1 MVCLTF
7 ALNLNTSSH
16 MQSIIYHAEGRIA
29 YITLNRPEKRNA
41 FSRQLVSELKEAF
54 AAAAADDAIKV
65 VILRAEGKVFC
76 AGADLDYLQN
86 LQGLSYEENLEDST
100 YLKELYLQIYRL
112 PKVVIAQVQGHAI
125 AGGCGLATV
134 CDWVIAV
141 PEAKFGYTEVKI
153 GFIPAIVMVF
163 LLRKI
168 GEGRAKELLLS
179 GDLISAEKAMQF
191 GFVNEIIPA
200 ENLQQRVREL
210 AEHLCT
216 SNSAQAMAATKQM
229 IADVPSMTLEEA
241 LAHAAAQNA
250 AARATPDCKR
260 GIAAFLSKES
270 LAW

>member
-1 MVCLTF
+1 
-7 ALNLNTSSH
+7 
-16 MQSIIYHAEGRIA
+16 MQSLIYHTEGRIA

-41 FSRQLVSELKEAF
+41 FSRRLVSELKEAF
-54 AAAAADDAIKV
+54 AAAADDNAIKV

-179 GDLISAEKAMQF
+179 GDLISAEKAAQF
-191 GFVNEIIPA
+191 GIVNEIVPA
-200 ENLQQRVREL
+200 EDLSRRVREV

-216 SNSAQAMAATKQM
+216 SNSAQAMAATKRM
-229 IADVPSMTLEEA
+229 IANVPSMSLEEA
-241 LAHAAAQNA
+241 LSYAAAQNA
-250 AARATPDCKR
+250 AARTTPDCKR
-260 GIAAFLSKES
+260 GIAAFLNKEV
-270 LAW
+270 LTW